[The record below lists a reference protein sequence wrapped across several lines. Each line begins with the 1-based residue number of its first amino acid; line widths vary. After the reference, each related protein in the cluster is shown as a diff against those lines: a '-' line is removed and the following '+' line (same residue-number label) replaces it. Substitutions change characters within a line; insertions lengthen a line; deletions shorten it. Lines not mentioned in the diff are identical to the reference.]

1 MIPNEAGRVTDPAT
15 GAPCPGEYVVGWIK
29 RGPTGVIGTNKKDA
43 QQTVDAILAD
53 LSARGNGAGGVLA
66 PEHPDAEAIERLLAA
81 RKPDLVPYE
90 GWREIDRHERSRGE
104 RQGRPRVKLTRIE
117 EMLRVAA
124 AETPEPGE

>member
-1 MIPNEAGRVTDPAT
+1 MRQTFAVQSQLT
-15 GAPCPGEYVVGWIK
+15 
-29 RGPTGVIGTNKKDA
+29 RGKETPPLENVPVL
-43 QQTVDAILAD
+43 VDRA
-53 LSARGNGAGGVLA
+53 V
-66 PEHPDAEAIERLLAA
+66 EAEAIERLLAA

-90 GWREIDRHERSRGE
+90 GWREIDRHERSHGE